1 MKFISSLKSVT
12 FIFWIYWFFSII
24 RTYALSFDQV
34 SDTTDQLHLSKIITS
49 ESLNFIPW
57 RFDREGDTILLSF
70 WDSCFFFF
78 WANLS
83 VQNQGAFWILST
95 IAVETVKKQGSE
107 TSESWFFGSFQ
118 IFFIFKIFGIF
129 GNLKIDF
136 SINVSKCF
144 PTIVNSFRV
153 MLLFS

>member
-70 WDSCFFFF
+70 WDFCCFFFELIYRF
-78 WANLS
+78 KTKVRFGFCQQLLLKLSRNREVKQANHVFL
-83 VQNQGAFWILST
+83 VVF
-95 IAVETVKKQGSE
+95 K
-107 TSESWFFGSFQ
+107 FF
-118 IFFIFKIFGIF
+118 
-129 GNLKIDF
+129 
-136 SINVSKCF
+136 
-144 PTIVNSFRV
+144 
-153 MLLFS
+153 LFSKFLEFLGI

>member
-1 MKFISSLKSVT
+1 MHCLLTKFLT
-12 FIFWIYWFFSII
+12 PL
-24 RTYALSFDQV
+24 T
-34 SDTTDQLHLSKIITS
+34 
-49 ESLNFIPW
+49 NFICQRLSQVKVW
-57 RFDREGDTILLSF
+57 TLYHEGLIEKEIQFCYLFEISV
-70 WDSCFFFF
+70 FFFF

>member
-70 WDSCFFFF
+70 WDFCCFFFELIYRF
-78 WANLS
+78 KTKVRFGFCQQLLLKLSRNREVKQANHGFL
-83 VQNQGAFWILST
+83 VVF
-95 IAVETVKKQGSE
+95 K
-107 TSESWFFGSFQ
+107 FF
-118 IFFIFKIFGIF
+118 
-129 GNLKIDF
+129 
-136 SINVSKCF
+136 
-144 PTIVNSFRV
+144 
-153 MLLFS
+153 LFSKFLEFLGI